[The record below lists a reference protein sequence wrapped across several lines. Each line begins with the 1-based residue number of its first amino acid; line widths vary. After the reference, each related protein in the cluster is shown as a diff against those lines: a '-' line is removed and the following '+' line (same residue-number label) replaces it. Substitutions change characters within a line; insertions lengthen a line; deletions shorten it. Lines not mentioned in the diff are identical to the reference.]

1 MLQAREKFDN
11 VAIGDKKARAEYE
24 AELTAN
30 IDESANR
37 LQRENEEVAVRAN
50 EHWLQRKWEDGV
62 EERMKRCREQNQD
75 GALPKE
81 AIQEIESFLCTFVA
95 DVRVAYSREAVGPL
109 SSHDGPFE

>member
-75 GALPKE
+75 GALPIASKE
-81 AIQEIESFLCTFVA
+81 RTKRL
-95 DVRVAYSREAVGPL
+95 L
-109 SSHDGPFE
+109 SGRTSTGSNLF